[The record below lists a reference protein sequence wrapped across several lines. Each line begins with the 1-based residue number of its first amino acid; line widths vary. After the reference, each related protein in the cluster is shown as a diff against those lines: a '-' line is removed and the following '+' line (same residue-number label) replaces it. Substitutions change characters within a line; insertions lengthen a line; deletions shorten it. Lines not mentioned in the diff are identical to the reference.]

1 MLPPTIKQFSSDEAE
16 LILLRLKLSN
26 IESKFWLDMDGF
38 YNYSFSS
45 QLPTTLA
52 LPEKSPDINWTRID
66 EVVSQMA
73 YDASLIYPASIF
85 SSWYNDQ
92 EGSSDVDAILQESS
106 PQNTR

>member
-1 MLPPTIKQFSSDEAE
+1 MESLTIKQFSSDEVE

-26 IESKFWLDMDGF
+26 IESEFWLDIDGF
-38 YNYSFSS
+38 FNYRFSAPS
-45 QLPTTLA
+45 ISTLTI
-52 LPEKSPDINWTRID
+52 LKKSPDINWTRID

-73 YDASLIYPASIF
+73 YDASLFYPASIF